1 MIATY
6 VEYNKMNLLK
16 VRNVELFVK
25 NLTFLGDFSSV
36 VNLLVITDMLVAVKT
51 GSSCEIQLHT

>member
-6 VEYNKMNLLK
+6 VEYNKMNLE

-25 NLTFLGDFSSV
+25 NLTFVGDFSSV
-36 VNLLVITDMLVAVKT
+36 VNLLVITLVAVET
-51 GSSCEIQLHT
+51 DDSCDI

>member
-6 VEYNKMNLLK
+6 VEYNKMNLK

-25 NLTFLGDFSSV
+25 NVTFVGDFSSV
-36 VNLLVITDMLVAVKT
+36 ANLLVITDMLVAVKT
-51 GSSCEIQLHT
+51 DNSCEI